1 MIIRTDYLGTVFSSL
16 AYPPHSAAMERTITC
31 GSEGNKNGKVI
42 DMELTAACLCL
53 PADKQDSLV
62 VLSGVSTYSV
72 LTDGGISVQ
81 ELYNIYKHAMQL
93 LIDKLK
99 EEEKANGLTV
109 TEGLEPLTLEAL
121 SEELVALSMV
131 FSH

>member
-31 GSEGNKNGKVI
+31 GSEGNKNGKLI
-42 DMELTAACLCL
+42 DMKLTAACLCL
-53 PADKQDSLV
+53 PADKQDPQV
-62 VLSGVSTYSV
+62 VLSGISTYSV
-72 LTDGGISVQ
+72 LTDGGINVP
-81 ELYNIYKHAMQL
+81 ELYSIYKHAMQL
-93 LIDKLK
+93 VIDKLA
-99 EEEKANGLTV
+99 EDEKANGLTV
-109 TEGLEPLTLEAL
+109 TEGLEPLALETL